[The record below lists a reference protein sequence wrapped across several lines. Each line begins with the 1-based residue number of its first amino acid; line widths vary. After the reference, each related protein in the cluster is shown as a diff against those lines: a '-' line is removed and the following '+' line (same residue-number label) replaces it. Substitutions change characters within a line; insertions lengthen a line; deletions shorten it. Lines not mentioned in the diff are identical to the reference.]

1 MAATLT
7 ASIKGTI
14 SHTHTS
20 ILNASSPVE
29 SLSMVLTNSF
39 ASGTGVN
46 KANLVWT
53 DLRSIVT
60 ASSEYIDLFDL
71 AISGGAAQLDGLGLA
86 FASLSLKGLAIQIV
100 DSAGAQITTPT
111 AGESLKVGGEG
122 SAAAFQTMF
131 HVSGTLSDTAG
142 IVIAPGGAMM
152 IFAPSAIGYVIVDTS
167 NHLLK
172 IANAGAATI
181 YYKIWI
187 LGATAGS

>member
-1 MAATLT
+1 MASTLT

-14 SHTHTS
+14 THTHTS
-20 ILNASSPVE
+20 VLTASSPAE
-29 SLSMVLTNSF
+29 TLSMFLTNSF

-46 KANLVWT
+46 KADLVWT
-53 DLRSIVT
+53 NLRSLAT
-60 ASSEYIDLFDL
+60 ATSETIDLYDL
-71 AISGGAAQLDGLGLA
+71 AISGGAAQLDALGLT

-100 DSAGAQITTPT
+100 DSAGLQITTPT
-111 AGESLKVGGEG
+111 AGESLKIGGEG
-122 SAAAFQTMF
+122 SAASFQTMF

-142 IVIAPGGAMM
+142 MVIPPGGAIMV
-152 IFAPSAIGYVIVDTS
+152 FAPSAIGYVLADTT

>member
-14 SHTHTS
+14 THTHSNPLDLST
-20 ILNASSPVE
+20 PVD
-29 SLSMVLTNSF
+29 SLSLILTNAF
-39 ASGTGVN
+39 TSGTGVN
-46 KANLVWT
+46 KANLVWS
-53 DLRSIVT
+53 DLRSIAT
-60 ASSEYIDLFDL
+60 ASSEVIDLFDL
-71 AISGGAAQLDGLGLA
+71 AIDAGSAQTDGLGLA
-86 FASLSLKGLAIQIV
+86 FANLALKGLCIQIV

-111 AGESLKVGGEG
+111 AGESLKIGGEG
-122 SAAAFQTMF
+122 STAAFQTLF

-142 IVIAPGGAMM
+142 MVIAPGGALML
-152 IFAPSAIGYVIVDTS
+152 FAPSAIGYVVADTT